1 MGLRPITGVLYFDH
15 KHNPLRL
22 FKVGEFYD

>member
-1 MGLRPITGVLYFDH
+1 MGLRPITGALYFDH
-15 KHNPLRL
+15 KHSPLRL